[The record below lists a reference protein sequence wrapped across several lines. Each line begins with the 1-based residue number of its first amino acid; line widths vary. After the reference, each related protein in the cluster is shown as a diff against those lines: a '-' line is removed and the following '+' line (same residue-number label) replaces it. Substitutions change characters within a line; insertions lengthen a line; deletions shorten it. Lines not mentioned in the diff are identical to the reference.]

1 MTKIYLSPGFW
12 QTLYYRKVFCKRFSR
27 KCVCGADLVG
37 KVASC
42 ISNVDSLCGH
52 LLISLLQNLIVSWQK
67 YLDHSGTAQKEFM
80 TKIVHIQAL
89 KIDIYVLPFNFKLQ
103 LHLFQFMTWAH
114 IFMFLQSY
122 NTNEFPML
130 CVESCLYSR
139 LPFTSIMTGI
149 QPSINLKHHV
159 K

>member
-12 QTLYYRKVFCKRFSR
+12 RTLYYRKVFCKRFSR

-80 TKIVHIQAL
+80 TKIVHIQVL

-114 IFMFLQSY
+114 ICFY
-122 NTNEFPML
+122 NATTQMNFQCYVL
-130 CVESCLYSR
+130 SR
-139 LPFTSIMTGI
+139 VCTHGYHLHQLWQEYNHQLTLSIM
-149 QPSINLKHHV
+149 
-159 K
+159 